1 VTLIAANNYN
11 QNFNN
16 YHGTEVALRC
26 VMRLVCRIGQKVGL
40 TNAEIRRE
48 IERDAAA

>member
-1 VTLIAANNYN
+1 MNYNTIHNNNYV
-11 QNFNN
+11 
-16 YHGTEVALRC
+16 TEVALRC